1 MRPDA
6 RDRNTES
13 ERAPDDLFR
22 VVFPGTSFN
31 LSPRSGESGE
41 EHIATDFFIPVL
53 NFSFRL

>member
-6 RDRNTES
+6 RDRNTE
-13 ERAPDDLFR
+13 RAPDDLFS
-22 VVFPGTSFN
+22 VVFQGTSFN

-53 NFSFRL
+53 NFSFDI